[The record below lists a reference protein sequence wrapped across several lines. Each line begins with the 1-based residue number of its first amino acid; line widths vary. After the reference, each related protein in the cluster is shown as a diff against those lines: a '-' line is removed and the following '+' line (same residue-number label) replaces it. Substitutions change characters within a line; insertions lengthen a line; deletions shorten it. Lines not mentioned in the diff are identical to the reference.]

1 MKTILYATDYS
12 DNSISALHFAYGLSK
27 ELNHK
32 MVVLHVYEV
41 PLVLE
46 STTSTTYVSN
56 EVKAFVREKEKLALF
71 CKKNLGN
78 NPEKMNITINI
89 AEHSPIWKGILEK
102 AEEIEADLIVVG
114 TKGDSRVR
122 KYLLGSTTTKLM
134 EKANCPIM
142 AIPNNTPYRAI
153 DTILYASDF
162 EGSDIFIINDLVA
175 FAKPLDAEIQVVHIT
190 NKDEKTSNEEM
201 DWFKNMVHHKVRYE
215 KLHFETRFGVDVFET
230 LQKYANEINPDII
243 AILEREGNSLI
254 KNLWHQDL
262 VKRMNS
268 ETTYPLLSFNKK
280 NVAV

>member
-71 CKKNLGN
+71 CKKNLRN
-78 NPEKMNITINI
+78 NPEKINITINI

-114 TKGDSRVR
+114 TKGDSTIR

-142 AIPNNTPYRAI
+142 AIPNNTQYRAI

-230 LQKYANEINPDII
+230 LQKYANEINPDIV

-254 KNLWHQDL
+254 KNLWHRDL

-268 ETTYPLLSFNKK
+268 ETNYPLLSFNKK

>member
-71 CKKNLGN
+71 CKKNLRN
-78 NPEKMNITINI
+78 NPEKINITINI

-114 TKGDSRVR
+114 TKGDSTVR

-142 AIPNNTPYRAI
+142 AIPNNTQYRAI

-230 LQKYANEINPDII
+230 LQKYANEINPDIV

-254 KNLWHQDL
+254 KNLWHRDL

-268 ETTYPLLSFNKK
+268 ETNYPLLSFNKK

>member
-134 EKANCPIM
+134 EKARRSGPF
-142 AIPNNTPYRAI
+142 PR
-153 DTILYASDF
+153 S
-162 EGSDIFIINDLVA
+162 SRHHDLA
-175 FAKPLDAEIQVVHIT
+175 
-190 NKDEKTSNEEM
+190 
-201 DWFKNMVHHKVRYE
+201 
-215 KLHFETRFGVDVFET
+215 
-230 LQKYANEINPDII
+230 
-243 AILEREGNSLI
+243 
-254 KNLWHQDL
+254 
-262 VKRMNS
+262 
-268 ETTYPLLSFNKK
+268 
-280 NVAV
+280 

>member
-215 KLHFETRFGVDVFET
+215 KLHFETHFGVDVFET

-254 KNLWHQDL
+254 KNLWHRDL

>member
-280 NVAV
+280 NVTV